1 MRVIGGE
8 LRGRR
13 LRTPRGD
20 ATRPTSSRA
29 REALFG
35 WLGERTVDA
44 DVLDLFAGSGALGI
58 EALSRGARS
67 AVFVE
72 RAHAALGSL
81 RQNLDELGLR
91 ARARVIAAPVQ
102 RALAALRREGARF
115 ALVLADPPYRSTDL
129 PDLAQRGQLAELL
142 REDGVLIVER
152 AVERAA
158 GREVGREVGRDVER
172 EVEREVERRGGR
184 ETGGVPEAG
193 ALWLRESR
201 SYGRTAFD
209 WYERR
214 AAAEAAHAEQG
225 DGE

>member
-1 MRVIGGE
+1 MREMGELRVIGGE

-13 LRTPRGD
+13 LRTPRGA

-35 WLGERTVDA
+35 WLGAYADEA

-72 RAHAALGSL
+72 RAIPALTALRENLAAL
-81 RQNLDELGLR
+81 ELED
-91 ARARVIAAPVQ
+91 RARVVAGPVE
-102 RALAALRREGARF
+102 RALARLRREQARF
-115 ALVLADPPYRSTDL
+115 ALILADPPYRSSDL
-129 PDLAQRGQLAELL
+129 PDLAERAQLAELL
-142 REDGVLIVER
+142 HEDGVLV
-152 AVERAA
+152 VERAA
-158 GREVGREVGRDVER
+158 GGP
-172 EVEREVERRGGR
+172 
-184 ETGGVPEAG
+184 TPSSTATG

-214 AAAEAAHAEQG
+214 VAPGTLGPTGDADGAGRDPGDEHGREQ
-225 DGE
+225 